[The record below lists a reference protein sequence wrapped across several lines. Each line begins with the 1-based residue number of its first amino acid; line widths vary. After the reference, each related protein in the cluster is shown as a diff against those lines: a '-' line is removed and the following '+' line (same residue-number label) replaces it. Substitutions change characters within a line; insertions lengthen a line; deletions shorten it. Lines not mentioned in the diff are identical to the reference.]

1 MSASP
6 VGDEYPESSVP
17 GWALAEVPFGIA
29 LLTVPDLTIVYANRL
44 YESWY
49 QPDRR
54 PIIGKHLQEALAAAP
69 QVVDTFREV
78 AARGEP
84 AHFHDSEFV
93 GLKGRPV
100 VLPGDVTRWDWSIWP
115 LRNAAGAVTHLLVS
129 GYDVT
134 ASAYDRLQL
143 GRAHEEG
150 IRALL
155 EISRVADVSG
165 SLEDFFGELAS
176 AIAGLVGANKVLFAR
191 ADGGAMFVQPR
202 TFGFNDD
209 VLAGLSVACSP
220 NGEGLADRIVYH
232 DAVFRAS
239 IDASPEFEAYRG
251 ALELMDVA
259 DAIAVG
265 WRAGDLHL
273 GLVAAFNSRR
283 EGGFNEEDLHILRT
297 SSMAAGLVWQHRE
310 AELRL
315 AKAQRD
321 ETSRLTAAAERMS
334 ALERT
339 KADFLRLASHEM
351 RGPLS
356 VVSVYASMLAEGSL
370 GQVSDAVH
378 ESGVIIATKIRELSR
393 MVDQI
398 LEASRLDDPTL
409 RLDLSTFDVRE
420 IVPHAIEQ
428 VDERRQLQH
437 PLRVD
442 IGADPVFV
450 RADRDRVLMIVAN
463 LIDNAIKY
471 SPQGGEIQ
479 CVTLRS
485 GGRALIRVSD
495 HGIGIA
501 AGDLPRLFARFSRV
515 GGARTEAIPGTGLGL
530 YLCKEAARLQGGD
543 VTVVSTL
550 GEGSTF
556 TLELPAAV
564 RLDDQV

>member
-1 MSASP
+1 VEP
-6 VGDEYPESSVP
+6 SVP

-29 LLTVPDLTIVYANRL
+29 LLTVPDLTIVYANKL

-54 PIIGKHLQEALAAAP
+54 PIVGKHLQEALAAAP
-69 QVVDTFREV
+69 QVLDTFRDV

-100 VLPGDVTRWDWSIWP
+100 VLPGDLTKWDWSIWP
-115 LRNAAGAVTHLLVS
+115 LRNGAGAVTHLLVS

-134 ASAYDRLQL
+134 ASASDRLQL

-155 EISRVADVSG
+155 EISRLADVSG
-165 SLEDFFGELAS
+165 SLEDFFGELSAS
-176 AIAGLVGANKVLFAR
+176 VARLVGAGKVLFAR
-191 ADGGAMFVQPR
+191 AAGGAMFVQPR
-202 TFGFNDD
+202 THGFNDE
-209 VLAGLSVACSP
+209 VLAGLSVPCSP
-220 NGEGLADRIVYH
+220 DGDGLADRIVYH

-239 IDASPEFEAYRG
+239 IDASPEFEAYRD
-251 ALELMDVA
+251 ALAVMEVA

-265 WRAGDLHL
+265 WRVGDLRL
-273 GLVAAFNSRR
+273 GLVAAFNSTR

-310 AELRL
+310 ARSRL
-315 AKAQRD
+315 AEAQRD
-321 ETSRLTAAAERMS
+321 ERERLTAAAERMA

-351 RGPLS
+351 RGPIS

-370 GQVSDAVH
+370 GQVSEGVH
-378 ESGVIIATKIRELSR
+378 ETSVIIAAKIRELNR

-409 RLDLSTFDVRE
+409 PLNVSTFDVRE

-428 VDERRQLQH
+428 VHEGRKQQHQLK
-437 PLRVD
+437 VD

-471 SPQGGEIQ
+471 SPQGGEIH
-479 CVTLRS
+479 CVTVRS
-485 GGRALIRVSD
+485 GGRALVRVTD

-501 AGDLPRLFARFSRV
+501 QGDLPRLFSRFSRV

-543 VTVVSTL
+543 ITVESTL

-564 RLDDQV
+564 RLYDQD